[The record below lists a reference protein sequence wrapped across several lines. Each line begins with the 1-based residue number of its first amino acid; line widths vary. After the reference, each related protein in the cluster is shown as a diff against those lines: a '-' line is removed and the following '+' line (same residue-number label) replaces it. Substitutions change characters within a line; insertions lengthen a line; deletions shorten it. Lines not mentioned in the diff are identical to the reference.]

1 MAVKEKKITETIDT
15 GKEDKTENNTIE
27 QERTEKD
34 PDTES
39 EVMEETEEI
48 VKLAYIGPTLPSG
61 QLKCNKIFIGTELEI
76 KKELQEVIEKYPL
89 VEKMI
94 VPANKMGE
102 KKNKART
109 AGNILHKYYTDLVSV
124 VAGKA

>member
-1 MAVKEKKITETIDT
+1 MAVKEKKITETIDAA
-15 GKEDKTENNTIE
+15 KEDKTENNTIE
-27 QERTEKD
+27 QERTEKE

-61 QLKCNKIFIGTELEI
+61 QLKCNKIFIGTKSEI

-109 AGNILHKYYTDLVSV
+109 AGNILHKYYTDIVSV
-124 VAGKA
+124 IAGKA

>member
-27 QERTEKD
+27 QERTEKE

-76 KKELQEVIEKYPL
+76 KKELQEVIKKYPL

-124 VAGKA
+124 IAGKA

>member
-1 MAVKEKKITETIDT
+1 MAVKEKKITETIDA
-15 GKEDKTENNTIE
+15 GNEDKTENNTIE
-27 QERTEKD
+27 QERTEKE
-34 PDTES
+34 PDMES

-61 QLKCNKIFIGTELEI
+61 QLKCNKIFIGTKSEI

-102 KKNKART
+102 KKNKTRT

-124 VAGKA
+124 IAGKA